1 METEQNG
8 GLEAKVFHTCARR
21 LQHCSLASL
30 AYPSLPFVPLLHVQ
44 ILSRTKPVQAGPL
57 GGAAKE
63 KRKKQK
69 LPRLEDFLAAR
80 DYTGA
85 LTLLEVRRE

>member
-1 METEQNG
+1 M
-8 GLEAKVFHTCARR
+8 FR
-21 LQHCSLASL
+21 LLRM
-30 AYPSLPFVPLLHVQ
+30 Q

-69 LPRLEDFLAAR
+69 LPRLEDFLASR

-85 LTLLEVRRE
+85 LTLLEVRRGALVQRVLCV